1 MTIRPATPSDAEA
14 IAAIYNYYVTQTIVT
29 FEEETVAPS
38 EMLRRMEEVQL
49 ASLPWL
55 VGEVDGRVAGYA
67 YAGKWKGRSGYR
79 FSAEVTVYLDPAHLG
94 RGLGSRLYDRLFE
107 ILRSCGTHAI
117 MGGIALPNTASVA
130 LHEKFG
136 LEKVAHF
143 KAVGFKFDRWI
154 DVGYWQRIL

>member
-94 RGLGSRLYDRLFE
+94 RG
-107 ILRSCGTHAI
+107 
-117 MGGIALPNTASVA
+117 
-130 LHEKFG
+130 
-136 LEKVAHF
+136 
-143 KAVGFKFDRWI
+143 
-154 DVGYWQRIL
+154 